1 MLFNETYLLS
11 NADNIKDDVIRS
23 VDQSKEKW
31 KSSQSEEGEN
41 DNTEFKELIMI
52 NRIQIKNR
60 GRKPKEKY
68 KQQQTKL
75 FKAYVE
81 PLKDQDFN
89 IISDQRCQAIYF
101 MKQEGRLQVKEY
113 YTN

>member
-1 MLFNETYLLS
+1 
-11 NADNIKDDVIRS
+11 
-23 VDQSKEKW
+23 
-31 KSSQSEEGEN
+31 
-41 DNTEFKELIMI
+41 MI

-81 PLKDQDFN
+81 PLKD
-89 IISDQRCQAIYF
+89 
-101 MKQEGRLQVKEY
+101 
-113 YTN
+113 